1 MDDKLLF
8 FSAFLRYPK
17 EIGSIMPSQK
27 FLTDEILKNIDFK
40 NARCIAEYGPGTGCV
55 TNQILKKARKDAK
68 ILCFEINKK
77 FCSYLR
83 RNIKDKRLVIIND
96 SAENINKY
104 IKKFNIQKIDCVISG
119 LPFSTLPESKKYVI
133 INETKKTL
141 KNNGRFVVFQF
152 FLNNFKKHLSKYF
165 SNISIKFVPLN
176 IPPCFVYTCEK

>member
-68 ILCFEINKK
+68 ILCF
-77 FCSYLR
+77 
-83 RNIKDKRLVIIND
+83 
-96 SAENINKY
+96 
-104 IKKFNIQKIDCVISG
+104 
-119 LPFSTLPESKKYVI
+119 
-133 INETKKTL
+133 
-141 KNNGRFVVFQF
+141 
-152 FLNNFKKHLSKYF
+152 
-165 SNISIKFVPLN
+165 
-176 IPPCFVYTCEK
+176 